1 MKMTLIAFFVGC
13 GIAAKAGAC
22 PDDPSWKSRVL
33 ERLNAMRA
41 AGGHCTGVGTFAPAE
56 EPMRWN
62 DSLEAVAAEQTAWM
76 AEKGQLLHAGRRG
89 EGLGER
95 ARQADYAYE
104 RVGENVAMGFV
115 RLEQVVEAWRA
126 SAKHCSNM
134 MDPRYTEVA
143 LACVRSAN
151 GPWWTIT
158 LGRPRDEGNQYARAR
173 QVSTST
179 R

>member
-1 MKMTLIAFFVGC
+1 MTLIAFFVGC
-13 GIAAKAGAC
+13 GITVKAGAC
-22 PDDPSWKSRVL
+22 PDDPAWKMQLL

-41 AGGHCTGVGTFAPAE
+41 AGGDCAGVGTFAPAE

-62 DSLEAVAAEQTAWM
+62 DTLEVVAAEQSAWM
-76 AEKGQLLHAGRRG
+76 AEKGQLQHAGRQG

-95 ARQADYAYE
+95 ARRADYAFE
-104 RVGENVAMGFV
+104 RVGENVAMGYV
-115 RLEQVVEAWRA
+115 RLEHVVQAWRA

-143 LACVRSAN
+143 LACVRSTN
-151 GPWWTIT
+151 GSWWAIA
-158 LGRPRDEGNQYARAR
+158 LGRPRDEASQYARAR
-173 QVSTST
+173 AISTPT